1 MKNIKFTQPIHR
13 APNLTSNVPNI
24 ALRDHTYM
32 ESNHQN
38 PE

>member
-1 MKNIKFTQPIHR
+1 MKNIKFTQPIYK
-13 APNLTSNVPNI
+13 APNLTFNASNI